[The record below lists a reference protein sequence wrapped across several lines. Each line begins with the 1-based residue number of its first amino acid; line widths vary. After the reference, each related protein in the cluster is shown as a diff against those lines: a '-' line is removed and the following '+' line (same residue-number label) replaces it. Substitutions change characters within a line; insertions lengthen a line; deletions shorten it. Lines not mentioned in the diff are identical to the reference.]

1 MLRSGSYSVREAN
14 DREVLATATYLGGH
28 AAFVQG
34 EYTSAAA
41 LVGESVALYRALA
54 DLPGA
59 GLTLTVLGQVALAE
73 GDFARAER
81 LFDES
86 EELLR
91 AAGSWW
97 RLTANLTIR
106 AIATAMRGDH
116 AQTIALLRETLALAL
131 RLHDTQNAAYGLEGL
146 AGALTMLGQGRRAA
160 RLFGAAEALR
170 EGTGS
175 VIRLAV
181 LRERH
186 LAALDAQLDADE
198 LAAKW
203 AEGRAMPSEEAVA
216 YALEDDK
223 ASPTQAA
230 SGGASGG
237 RV

>member
-14 DREVLATATYLGGH
+14 DREGLATATYLGGH

-97 RLTANLTIR
+97 RLTVNLTIR

-146 AGALTMLGQGRRAA
+146 AGALTMLGQGRRGA

-181 LRERH
+181 LRELRERH

-216 YALEDDK
+216 YALEDDE
-223 ASPTQAA
+223 ASPT
-230 SGGASGG
+230 
-237 RV
+237 